1 MQKWAKATK
10 YATRY
15 KDWWQESLG
24 KGEICGWTS
33 LEWTQNLC
41 VPRECSWK
49 AISFREDKSGG
60 KNDMLVNVSQAFSR
74 DPYSVGVW
82 AKCPLSKD
90 GGYSYGL
97 RTKVSFFHSWPVCH
111 YWWVLKSQIAEI
123 SSMTPCLRRTAV
135 TCGSLIILDLF
146 HQGGDSDLS
155 SWEHIQILDMNLL
168 PLPTELLLASLSM
181 NSQCA

>member
-1 MQKWAKATK
+1 MARK
-10 YATRY
+10 
-15 KDWWQESLG
+15 S
-24 KGEICGWTS
+24 GERADVCGWTS
-33 LEWTQNLC
+33 KWTSAVC
-41 VPRECSWK
+41 VPCDCSWRGSATEEINQVEK
-49 AISFREDKSGG
+49 MTCS
-60 KNDMLVNVSQAFSR
+60 VNVSQAFSR
-74 DPYSVGVW
+74 DPHSVGVW

-97 RTKVSFFHSWPVCH
+97 WTRVSFFHSWPVCH

-123 SSMTPCLRRTAV
+123 SSTTPCLRRTAV
-135 TCGSLIILDLF
+135 TCGSLIISDLF

>member
-1 MQKWAKATK
+1 MWMDFLRVDTK
-10 YATRY
+10 SVSNVNVHERLSASEETNQVE
-15 KDWWQESLG
+15 KM
-24 KGEICGWTS
+24 T
-33 LEWTQNLC
+33 
-41 VPRECSWK
+41 CS
-49 AISFREDKSGG
+49 
-60 KNDMLVNVSQAFSR
+60 VNVSQAFSQ
-74 DPYSVGVW
+74 DPHSVGVW

-97 RTKVSFFHSWPVCH
+97 DQSFFFHSWPVCH
-111 YWWVLKSQIAEI
+111 YWWVLKSQMAEI

-146 HQGGDSDLS
+146 HQGGDSGCLHR
-155 SWEHIQILDMNLL
+155 EHIQILDMNLL